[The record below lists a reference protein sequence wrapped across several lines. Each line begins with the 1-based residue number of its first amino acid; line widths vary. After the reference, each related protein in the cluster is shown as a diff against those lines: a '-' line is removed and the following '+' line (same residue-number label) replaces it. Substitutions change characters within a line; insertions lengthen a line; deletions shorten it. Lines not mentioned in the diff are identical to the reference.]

1 MFPKKIIQISS
12 ILMLFLVCAFSTAS
26 AQKYGHLDANALLY
40 DLPTTQK
47 ALTELEELKV
57 SLNKDIT
64 DRETK
69 LQQRY
74 VEVQQT
80 AQNYSPVQLQQI
92 EQEIQKAAAEIQEAR
107 NKAQLD
113 LINKEQELTAPI
125 YQKIRTA
132 IDEVAKEN
140 GYTHILDVSSLLYVD
155 ENLGNDI
162 APLVRKKLGL

>member
-1 MFPKKIIQISS
+1 
-12 ILMLFLVCAFSTAS
+12 MLVLVCSFSTAS
-26 AQKYGHLDANALLY
+26 AQKYGHLNANELLY
-40 DLPTTQK
+40 AMPTTQK
-47 ALTELEELKV
+47 ALAELDSLRT
-57 SLNKDIT
+57 SLNKQIT

-92 EQEIQKAAAEIQEAR
+92 EQEIQKEAAEIQEAR

-125 YQKIRTA
+125 YQKIRAA